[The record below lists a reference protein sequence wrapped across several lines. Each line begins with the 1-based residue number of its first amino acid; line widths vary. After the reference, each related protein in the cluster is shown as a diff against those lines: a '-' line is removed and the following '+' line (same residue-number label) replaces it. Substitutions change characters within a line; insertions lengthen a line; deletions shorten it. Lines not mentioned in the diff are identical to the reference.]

1 MSSVALTGTITAEEL
16 ASLIKSGEKVDLI
29 DVRTPAEFREIHAEP
44 AVSLPLDR
52 LSADSLKSIRTTGTD
67 QPVYV
72 ICKSGNRGR
81 QACEKLKAAGI
92 NVVNVEG
99 GTTAWAAAGLA
110 VVKGKKTISLERQV
124 RIVAGLMVFIGTL
137 AGAFVNP
144 LFLIIPGFVGA
155 GLTFA
160 GVTDTCGMA
169 MMLAK
174 MPWNQARA
182 ATTCAVK

>member
-1 MSSVALTGTITAEEL
+1 MSAVAFAETITAEEL

-52 LSADSLKSIRTTGTD
+52 LSADSLKSLRTTGPE

-92 NVVNVEG
+92 TVVNVEG

-110 VVKGKKTISLERQV
+110 VMKGKKTISLERQV
-124 RIVAGLMVFIGTL
+124 RIVAGLIVFLGTL
-137 AGAFVNP
+137 AGAFIDP
-144 LFLIIPGFVGA
+144 LFLIIPGFIGA

-174 MPWNQARA
+174 MPWNQAGA
-182 ATTCAVK
+182 ATTRAVK